1 MSLAK
6 RVSAVSPIPKRDSG
20 ALRSSSLAAAEEAG
34 LKPKEASAADDLLSA
49 PPANNRATAAAA
61 ALPRSAISAPRVMTH
76 VNRGK
81 TGGVRCV
88 APRACTV
95 RSCVCNYAC

>member
-34 LKPKEASAADDLLSA
+34 LKPKDASAADDLLSA
-49 PPANNRATAAAA
+49 PPAINRATAAAA
-61 ALPRSAISAPRVMTH
+61 ALPRSAISA
-76 VNRGK
+76 
-81 TGGVRCV
+81 
-88 APRACTV
+88 RAEGCD
-95 RSCVCNYAC
+95 SSE